1 MPYYPKTHPRYRTK
15 DEIAQDV
22 SFALKSKLSPA
33 AKYAV
38 LKDAMWTWTELEG
51 KYKGCQYWT
60 PLAFALHHANRKA
73 KKKPGSGLRH
83 EHIVPKS
90 VVYEILCG
98 LEHPTRKAV
107 FQICDKLLIGVVV
120 TVPEDLMLNQFRST
134 MPPEFHDPASPDHLD
149 PWLRYKRCNV
159 PWRTEIELRDLLSAF
174 EENDSLDPS

>member
-1 MPYYPKTHPRYRTK
+1 
-15 DEIAQDV
+15 V
-22 SFALKSKLSPA
+22 SLALKSKLSRA

-51 KYKGCQYWT
+51 KYQGCQDWT

-73 KKKPGSGLRH
+73 KKKPRDGLRH
-83 EHIVPKS
+83 EHSVPKS
-90 VVYEILCG
+90 VVFDILCA
-98 LEHPTRKAV
+98 LKNPTPRPFSESA
-107 FQICDKLLIGVVV
+107 DVV

-134 MPPEFHDPASPDHLD
+134 ISPKFHDPASPDHLD

-159 PWRTEIELRDLLSAF
+159 PWRTETELRDLLSAF